1 MTFPGGQTK
10 VGYWVKDKYYT
21 KSQEDLDLSQGFNI
35 PDDEE

>member
-1 MTFPGGQTK
+1 

-21 KSQEDLDLSQGFNI
+21 KPQEEVDLSQSFNI